1 MEMGMGIDIRVGLGL
16 TELFSRISVWD
27 ERIEIVL

>member
-16 TELFSRISVWD
+16 TELFHAFQYGMK
-27 ERIEIVL
+27 E